1 VKTEVAKGTVAATI
15 KACDRLGRKWF
26 MGHPPR
32 MAEVLTGCFMQSRGM
47 TYGMNLTAT

>member
-1 VKTEVAKGTVAATI
+1 MAKLNVAATI
-15 KACDRLGRKWF
+15 KACDRLGRKLI

-32 MAEVLTGCFMQSRGM
+32 MAEGLIGCFMQSWGM